1 MVRQAARCSCA
12 GGRAID
18 PCSRSGQTAMNSRCY
33 VWSRGLNCCER
44 TIDDNVVA
52 DHTLFSTVHFVLAA
66 ACGAGSNPRAGETG
80 ISKKVITDYHLLSF
94 FWGSQGTNVLGKL
107 GADDV
112 QVASGE
118 ATRQLRVGKA
128 DFFLLVPLSTIS
140 YHDRRTSWE
149 CESPARP
156 WTCAGHPS
164 RQVGVGQPAERNE
177 GQSAGEIDLGPRGR
191 TRLASMQL
199 VAR

>member
-1 MVRQAARCSCA
+1 MVRQAARRSC
-12 GGRAID
+12 GGVRSI

-66 ACGAGSNPRAGETG
+66 ARGVGSNPRAGEMG
-80 ISKKVITDYHLLSF
+80 ILKKVITDSHLLSL
-94 FWGSQGTNVLGKL
+94 FWGSQRTNVLEKL

-118 ATRQLRVGKA
+118 VTRQLRVGKA
-128 DFFLLVPLSTIS
+128 DFFLLVPFSTIL

-156 WTCAGHPS
+156 WTCAGRPS
-164 RQVGVGQPAERNE
+164 RQMGVGQPAERNE
-177 GQSAGEIDLGPRGR
+177 GQSAGEIDLGRR
-191 TRLASMQL
+191 RRMRLASMQL